1 MSTEEPAIIANFEFV
16 TQDPTEATFTISP
29 NIQDL
34 NYVYRQDVAQKVWT
48 ITHNLNKFPSV
59 KSSIESVQQ
68 VYNALT
74 TAKDNLK
81 SLEDSLESAE
91 KFLAKMKDAYDMF
104 LQIPGAYVGSG
115 AGKVAINPM
124 PSITIGY
131 AAIVQAQKAV
141 DKAQD
146 LVNKAQSKV
155 DSISNKLEEAK
166 KAVVKKI
173 ISLKV

>member
-1 MSTEEPAIIANFEFV
+1 MNVKSLLSKQGINISA
-16 TQDPTEATFTISP
+16 DMEATKLVDTLMSMPTF
-29 NIQDL
+29 
-34 NYVYRQDVAQKVWT
+34 
-48 ITHNLNKFPSV
+48 LNKFPSV

-68 VYNALT
+68 VYNTLI

-131 AAIVQAQKAV
+131 AAIVQAQKSV

-146 LVNKAQSKV
+146 LVDKAQSKV
-155 DSISNKLEEAK
+155 DSLSNKLEEAK
-166 KAVVKKI
+166 KAVVIKI